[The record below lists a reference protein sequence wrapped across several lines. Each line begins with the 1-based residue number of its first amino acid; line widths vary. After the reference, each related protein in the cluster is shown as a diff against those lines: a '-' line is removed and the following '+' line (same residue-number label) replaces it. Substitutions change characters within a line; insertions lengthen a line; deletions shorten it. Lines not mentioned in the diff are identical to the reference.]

1 MKRLLPGLLTLTV
14 ILLGASMKDDD
25 EVTLSNYCYIS
36 NVTLGSFKRALT
48 TTASDGSDSTYY
60 TSISGSYFPMTID
73 QRKLVIE
80 NRDSLPYGAD
90 VSAILLT
97 ISFDGSIV
105 SYRPADTDSASW
117 TAYTS
122 SDSIDLSKPVHLSV
136 TSDDLSSYRIY
147 TLKVN
152 IHQQEGDSLYWTRT
166 DSVPEI
172 FQHMAGMRALWL
184 NGKLHVLGQT
194 ADGWRLATKETS
206 GWSLQ
211 ASHLSA
217 ETSLETLR
225 QARGKVYVS
234 DSKGQLFTSS
244 DAVEW
249 ETLGVAREGMILA
262 AVTDD
267 AYYALCGSSLLRSE
281 DAVQWTAEQL
291 DEDTSMLPSRD
302 VLSIAYREDNGRQ
315 RLLVAGQGNQ
325 TWGRNAW
332 VKTWKTASEE
342 TTAMWMYMTP
352 SADNKYPCPVL
363 QHQTLLRYDDRLF
376 TFGGRRIDGAGDAM
390 DCLYVSNDNGIT
402 WKRDLYIHLPSLL
415 EGVEGPVTA
424 VTDDDYHI
432 WIIAD
437 NQVWRGR
444 LNRLAFDRQ

>member
-14 ILLGASMKDDD
+14 ILLGACMKDDE

-48 TTASDGSDSTYY
+48 TAASDGSDSTYY

-80 NRDSLPYGAD
+80 HRDSLPYGAD

-249 ETLGVAREGMILA
+249 ETLGVAR
-262 AVTDD
+262 
-267 AYYALCGSSLLRSE
+267 
-281 DAVQWTAEQL
+281 
-291 DEDTSMLPSRD
+291 
-302 VLSIAYREDNGRQ
+302 
-315 RLLVAGQGNQ
+315 
-325 TWGRNAW
+325 
-332 VKTWKTASEE
+332 
-342 TTAMWMYMTP
+342 
-352 SADNKYPCPVL
+352 
-363 QHQTLLRYDDRLF
+363 
-376 TFGGRRIDGAGDAM
+376 
-390 DCLYVSNDNGIT
+390 
-402 WKRDLYIHLPSLL
+402 
-415 EGVEGPVTA
+415 
-424 VTDDDYHI
+424 
-432 WIIAD
+432 
-437 NQVWRGR
+437 
-444 LNRLAFDRQ
+444 

>member
-14 ILLGASMKDDD
+14 ILLGACMKDDD

-48 TTASDGSDSTYY
+48 TTASDGSDSIYY

-73 QRKLVIE
+73 QRRLVIE

-211 ASHLSA
+211 ASQLSA

-332 VKTWKTASEE
+332 IKTWKLS
-342 TTAMWMYMTP
+342 
-352 SADNKYPCPVL
+352 S
-363 QHQTLLRYDDRLF
+363 RS
-376 TFGGRRIDGAGDAM
+376 RRM
-390 DCLYVSNDNGIT
+390 
-402 WKRDLYIHLPSLL
+402 
-415 EGVEGPVTA
+415 
-424 VTDDDYHI
+424 
-432 WIIAD
+432 
-437 NQVWRGR
+437 
-444 LNRLAFDRQ
+444 

>member
-1 MKRLLPGLLTLTV
+1 MKRLLPGLLTLTAV
-14 ILLGASMKDDD
+14 LLGACMKDDD
-25 EVTLSNYCYIS
+25 ETTVSNYCYIS

-48 TTASDGSDSTYY
+48 TTASDGSDSIYY

-73 QRKLVIE
+73 QHNLVIE

-117 TAYTS
+117 TAYST
-122 SDSIDLSKPVHLSV
+122 SDSINLSKPVHLSV
-136 TSDDLSSYRIY
+136 TANDLSSYRIY

-166 DSVPEI
+166 DSVPET
-172 FQHMAGMRALWL
+172 FQGMTDMHALWL
-184 NGKLHVLGQT
+184 NGQLHVLGQT
-194 ADGWRLATKETS
+194 SDGWSLATKGTE
-206 GWSLQ
+206 GWNVQESRIPADAQ
-211 ASHLSA
+211 
-217 ETSLETLR
+217 LETLR
-225 QARGKVYVS
+225 QARGQVYMS
-234 DSKGQLFTSS
+234 DRKGQLFTSS
-244 DAVEW
+244 NATDW
-249 ETLGVAREGMILA
+249 ETLGVAREGMTLA

-267 AYYALCGSSLLRSE
+267 AYYSLAGSQLLRSE
-281 DAVQWTAEQL
+281 DAMQWTAEEL
-291 DEDTSMLPSRD
+291 DEDASLLPNRD
-302 VLSIAYREDNGRQ
+302 VLSIPYTEKNGRK
-315 RLLVAGQGNQ
+315 RLLIAGQGAQ
-325 TWGRNAW
+325 TWGRSVW
-332 VKTWKTASEE
+332 VKSWRTASEE
-342 TTAMWMYMTP
+342 TSAMWMHLMP

-363 QHQTLLRYDDRLF
+363 QHQSLLQYDGRLF
-376 TFGGRRIDGAGDAM
+376 TFGGQRIDDTGDAM

-402 WKRDLYIHLPSLL
+402 WKRDLYIHLPYEL

-424 VTDDDYHI
+424 VTDNDYHI

-444 LNRLAFDRQ
+444 LGRLAFDRQ